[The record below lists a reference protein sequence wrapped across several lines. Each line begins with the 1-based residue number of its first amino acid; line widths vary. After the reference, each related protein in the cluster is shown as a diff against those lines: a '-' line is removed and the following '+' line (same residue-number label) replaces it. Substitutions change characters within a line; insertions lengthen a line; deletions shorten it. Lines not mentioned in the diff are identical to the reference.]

1 MSSSLTLWVLLAT
14 LATAQGL
21 CEGECRIAQDIVFV
35 VDVDA
40 VLNSH
45 LQTVIE
51 LLQLESGDSR
61 VALVKVGDSPQAGN
75 CDQPEDCAQVHTGFS
90 SDTSTLTSQMLLMSS
105 GDAACPSCGAEV
117 ALKMLQSRSG
127 GGIGGRSGL
136 LPGGQVIVIIT
147 TLSNVYTGGNIDV
160 SMLPFSTG
168 RTSDGVTVRP
178 PR

>member
-14 LATAQGL
+14 LAAAQGL

-75 CDQPEDCAQVHTGFS
+75 
-90 SDTSTLTSQMLLMSS
+90 
-105 GDAACPSCGAEV
+105 
-117 ALKMLQSRSG
+117 
-127 GGIGGRSGL
+127 
-136 LPGGQVIVIIT
+136 
-147 TLSNVYTGGNIDV
+147 
-160 SMLPFSTG
+160 
-168 RTSDGVTVRP
+168 
-178 PR
+178 